1 MRHTDRRIMRT
12 RYIVWCLAIL
22 ATSSWGCMACAQAP
36 ATGYEHLNESIDDE
50 LAKIGLGAGDVF
62 EVRVYGEDE
71 LTRVYRVPPSG
82 RIHFPLVNEVHVA
95 GKTPREIEDE
105 VRSRLMEG
113 YIRDPFVSIYVQEYN
128 SKKVFVLGQVARPGT
143 FNFQR
148 GMNVVEVISLAGGF
162 KPSANP
168 DYVVVT
174 RKVDGEEQRIPV
186 PVEQISKGLATNLA
200 LQSGDIIFVP
210 DTLL

>member
-1 MRHTDRRIMRT
+1 MTLTDRRIMRARLFT
-12 RYIVWCLAIL
+12 WCVALL
-22 ATSSWGCMACAQAP
+22 ATSSGGCMACAQAP
-36 ATGYEHLNESIDDE
+36 STGYEHLNDAIDDE
-50 LAKIGLGAGDVF
+50 LAKIGLGTGDVF
-62 EVRVYGEDE
+62 EVRVYGEDA

-82 RIHFPLVNEVHVA
+82 RIHFPLVNEVRVA

-105 VRSRLMEG
+105 VRTRLMDG

-143 FNFQR
+143 FNYQR

-162 KPSANP
+162 KPSANR

-174 RKVDGEEQRIPV
+174 RSVEGKETRIPV
-186 PVEQISKGLATNLA
+186 PVAQISKGLATNLA
-200 LQSGDIIFVP
+200 LQAGDIIFVP

>member
-1 MRHTDRRIMRT
+1 
-12 RYIVWCLAIL
+12 
-22 ATSSWGCMACAQAP
+22 MACAQAP
-36 ATGYEHLNESIDDE
+36 STGYEHLNDAIDDE
-50 LAKIGLGAGDVF
+50 LAKIGLGTGDVF
-62 EVRVYGEDE
+62 EVRVYGEDA

-82 RIHFPLVNEVHVA
+82 RIHFPLVNEVRVA

-105 VRSRLMEG
+105 VRTRLMDG

-143 FNFQR
+143 FNYQR

-162 KPSANP
+162 KPSANR

-174 RKVDGEEQRIPV
+174 RSVEGKETRIPV

-200 LQSGDIIFVP
+200 LQAGDIIFVP